1 MNMRT
6 RTQAQVVPGFLRL
19 RKIIMK
25 ANSIL
30 AKKIMMEM
38 FLAIKLILIIHI
50 PAGILL
56 KIT

>member
-1 MNMRT
+1 MRT